1 MFSLLTNCYS
11 TYSSA
16 QDGLSENQ
24 FKIAVDSEI
33 GSLDNFLYD
42 NSAEQS
48 TTFLKLSPQLF
59 LQTQGE
65 RQLFN
70 IQLNTSHYQ
79 YQNFTQDNHSDLAL
93 DSGYQYK
100 LAENKG
106 IFINAGIS
114 ENYESRGTGLSLGDA
129 SKLNKGDTKLQ
140 MALSAGYMY
149 GNKDSIGKVKIELGF
164 LDNRYKTRRDKTRL
178 LDNESKFLDTSFDY
192 LISGQSYFSTNV
204 NVSNIRFKF
213 NSSQDK
219 DKYTGLVGLKWQSSI
234 ITELEFLLGYQK
246 INFKE
251 ASFSGDDAFKWRV
264 KLNWSPFVSTTVAFS
279 TERDFQEANRL
290 ANSYRVVDNYQ
301 VRILTDFT
309 EALQTSL
316 GLNFKN
322 EDIIFQDFR
331 ENEAYTVADIKFK
344 YKRNEWLSIYLQYTY
359 SDLDNE
365 LTEDSYQLN
374 GISLGFSVSI

>member
-79 YQNFTQDNHSDLAL
+79 YQNFTQDNHSDLAV

-100 LAENKG
+100 LAENKA
-106 IFINAGIS
+106 IFINAAIS
-114 ENYESRGTGLSLGDA
+114 EDYESRGTGLSLGDA
-129 SKLNKGDTKLQ
+129 SKLNKGDTKRQ

-301 VRILTDFT
+301 VRVLTDFT